1 LLVQPNAKEKPA
13 ILLLKSGLDS
23 LVWFDVDRDEC
34 IRRALGRRYDQ
45 VNDNIYHIQDSAP
58 LTTNAPLIERLK
70 NMDEENNTEGTL
82 IDRWI
87 AFDNTS

>member
-23 LVWFDVDRDEC
+23 LVWFDVERDEC

-45 VNDNIYHIQDSAP
+45 VNDNIYHI
-58 LTTNAPLIERLK
+58 
-70 NMDEENNTEGTL
+70 
-82 IDRWI
+82 
-87 AFDNTS
+87 

>member
-1 LLVQPNAKEKPA
+1 
-13 ILLLKSGLDS
+13 
-23 LVWFDVDRDEC
+23 
-34 IRRALGRRYDQ
+34 
-45 VNDNIYHIQDSAP
+45 